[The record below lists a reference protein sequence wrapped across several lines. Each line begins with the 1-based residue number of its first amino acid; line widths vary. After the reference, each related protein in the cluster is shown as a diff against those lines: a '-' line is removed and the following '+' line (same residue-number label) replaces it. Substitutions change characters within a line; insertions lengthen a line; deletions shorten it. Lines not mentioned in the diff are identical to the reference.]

1 VANKK
6 LTTTRKP
13 QQTAS
18 DRIAFIRSVRLA
30 GLGLDQAHAEVNR
43 AALTDIGLREA
54 EMEGEIKLGHAVL
67 SHEDGNFV
75 VSANFEL
82 SQKEKGVELPA
93 ISIRAVFSAKF
104 DLLRPAPREAVEAFA
119 GLEARLVFFPYIRQ
133 FISDL
138 SYRMSIDTIL
148 LPLTSEF
155 ENRP

>member
-6 LTTTRKP
+6 LAIKP
-13 QQTAS
+13 
-18 DRIAFIRSVRLA
+18 DLEIVNERIAFIRSVRLA
-30 GLGLDQAHAEVNR
+30 GLGLDQTHAEVNR
-43 AALTDIGLREA
+43 AALADIGLREA
-54 EMEGEIKLGHAVL
+54 ELEGEVKLSHTVL
-67 SHEDGNFV
+67 SHDDDNFV
-75 VSANFEL
+75 IAAKFEL
-82 SQKEKGVELPA
+82 SQKEKGTELPA
-93 ISIRAVFSAKF
+93 VSIRTVFSAKF
-104 DLLRPAPREAVEAFA
+104 DLSKKASREAVEAFA